1 MRDGPILSVTFY
13 KTPNG
18 NDIIADWFRSLH
30 KQDRKRIG
38 LDLLRVQQN
47 WPIGMP
53 VCRSLGNGLWE
64 VRSSLDSNRIARVMF
79 FKLHDEIC
87 VVNAFIKKTQA
98 TPTTELN
105 LARKRMKEMQ
115 S

>member
-1 MRDGPILSVTFY
+1 MKDKPLLLVTFY
-13 KTPNG
+13 KTPIG
-18 NDIIADWFRSLH
+18 NDPVADWFRLLH
-30 KQDRKRIG
+30 RQDRRQVG

-47 WPIGMP
+47 WPICMP
-53 VCRSLGNGLWE
+53 VCRSLGKGLWE

-79 FKLHDEIC
+79 FMRENGIC
-87 VVNAFIKKTQA
+87 VVNAFIKKSQVA
-98 TPTTELN
+98 PPFELE